1 MTAGG
6 GVAVMQG
13 SRTPQTWRSTP
24 AAPLLFPIP
33 CPSAILSERNPPPG
47 PWESDASLPATFKT
61 LREAPAEAETASH
74 QLMLRAG
81 MLQRVAAGIYS
92 YGPLAQRS
100 LNKIANILRE
110 EMDAIGGQEVRL
122 PAVQPLDLWE
132 QSGRAAA
139 FGEDMVRL
147 KDRRGRPMVIAPPM
161 RRPLPSSPNSSSR
174 ATATSPSSSTRS
186 RPSSATNPGPAA
198 A

>member
-1 MTAGG
+1 MRAS
-6 GVAVMQG
+6 Q
-13 SRTPQTWRSTP
+13 
-24 AAPLLFPIP
+24 LL
-33 CPSAILSERNPPPG
+33 
-47 PWESDASLPATFKT
+47 FKT
-61 LREAPAEAETASH
+61 LREAPNEAETASH

-100 LNKIANILRE
+100 LNKIMNILRE

-147 KDRRGRPMVIAPPM
+147 KDRRGRSDGHCPH
-161 RRPLPSSPNSSSR
+161 S
-174 ATATSPSSSTRS
+174 
-186 RPSSATNPGPAA
+186 
-198 A
+198 